1 VTRLRLS
8 PTVRLSV
15 EYSDAN
21 EFGSPMA
28 SKLDASLRELMAD
41 LRLQIKELG
50 PSAAVAQGGSLL
62 QNFRNSE
69 RFRSVID
76 SNGRLLD
83 RVLYPDPALSKPIA
97 LRFTDADT
105 GAGFLFAVESELW
118 PVVHDFMAMLAGD
131 EQLFEGGFTA
141 SAGYLEL
148 QRSLIPQLA
157 VRDLVIR
164 ADSPRILYQ
173 ESTRSEW
180 NSCAITWVGHN
191 TAVVRSAL
199 ASVVVDPWLVP
210 TSKRY
215 PEKFLP
221 TQRAELGRIDAVAI
235 THSHPDHFDPATLL
249 QFKRDTVIIVPRI
262 ERESLLAAA
271 VKTRLL
277 ELGFT
282 DVRELEWWESTQI
295 ADIEIVALPFYGEQ
309 PTSGEQL
316 IPEVRNAGNVYL
328 LRTPQVS
335 CAFTADSGRDSRGD
349 VRDVALEAY
358 RRFGPIDFLF
368 SGYRGWR
375 NYPVQFVESSVRAYV
390 LFVPPDLYP
399 VRQSIMNDAGE
410 AIDTAEYWHA
420 RYFVPYA
427 DGGAPWFWEIGLG
440 PTLDGSAGESE
451 EWAGFDPLPER
462 VLHELCARSAPTP
475 TAIAPSPVEGM
486 LMRPGESVCVLDG
499 LPQIRKSSHHTWPW
513 KALAW
518 KPIP

>member
-1 VTRLRLS
+1 MSRLRLA

-28 SKLDASLRELMAD
+28 SRLNASLRELMAD
-41 LRLQIKELG
+41 LRRQIRELG

-83 RVLYPDPALSKPIA
+83 RVLYPDPTLCKPTA
-97 LRFTDADT
+97 LRLTDTDT
-105 GAGFLFAVESELW
+105 GAAFLFGVESALW
-118 PVVHDFMAMLAGD
+118 PVVHDLIAMLAGD

-141 SAGYLEL
+141 SAGYQEL

-157 VRDLVIR
+157 VRDMVIR

-180 NSCAITWVGHN
+180 NSRAITWVGHN
-191 TAVVRSAL
+191 TAVVRSGQ
-199 ASVVVDPWLVP
+199 ASVVVDPWLLP

-221 TQRAELGRIDAVAI
+221 AQRAELGRIDAIAI

-249 QFKRDTVIIVPRI
+249 QFKCDTVIIVPRI

-271 VKTRLL
+271 MKTRLV
-277 ELGFT
+277 ELGFA
-282 DVRELEWWESTQI
+282 DVRELQWWESTQI
-295 ADIEIVALPFYGEQ
+295 DDIEIVALPFYGEQ

-316 IPEVRNAGNVYL
+316 IPEVRNDGNVYQV
-328 LRTPQVS
+328 RTPGVS

-349 VRDVALEAY
+349 VRDVGLEAY

-375 NYPVQFVESSVRAYV
+375 GYPVQFVESSVPAYV
-390 LFVPPDLYP
+390 LFVPPDLYA
-399 VRQSIMNDAGE
+399 VRQSIMSDAAE

-440 PTLDGSAGESE
+440 PTLDGSAGESR

-462 VLHELCARSAPTP
+462 ALYELCARSAPTP
-475 TAIAPSPVEGM
+475 TAMASSPVEGV
-486 LMRPGESVCVLDG
+486 LMRAGESVCILDG
-499 LPQIRKSSHHTWPW
+499 LPHIRKSTHHTWPW
-513 KALAW
+513 DALASR
-518 KPIP
+518 PIR

>member
-1 VTRLRLS
+1 MTRLRLA

-41 LRLQIKELG
+41 LRRQISELG
-50 PSAAVAQGGSLL
+50 PSAAVAQGGELL
-62 QNFRNSE
+62 QNFRNGE

-83 RVLYPDPALSKPIA
+83 GVLYPDPALSKPIA

-131 EQLFEGGFTA
+131 EQLFEGDPTGN
-141 SAGYLEL
+141 AGYREL
-148 QRSLIPQLA
+148 HRSLIPQLA
-157 VRDLVIR
+157 VRGMVVR

-180 NSCAITWVGHN
+180 NSCGITWVGHN
-191 TAVVRSAL
+191 TAVVRSRQAAVL
-199 ASVVVDPWLVP
+199 VDPWLLP

-221 TQRAELGRIDAVAI
+221 VQRAELGRIDAVAI

-249 QFKRDTVIIVPRI
+249 QFKCDTVIIVPRI

-271 VKTRLL
+271 MKTRLV

-328 LRTPQVS
+328 VRTPGVS
-335 CAFTADSGRDSRGD
+335 CAFIADSGRDSRGD
-349 VRDVALEAY
+349 VRDVGLEAY

-375 NYPVQFVESSVRAYV
+375 NYPVQYVESSVRAYV
-390 LFVPPDLYP
+390 LFVPPDLYG
-399 VRQSIMNDAGE
+399 VRQSIMSDAAE

-440 PTLDGSAGESE
+440 PTLDGSAGESR
-451 EWAGFDPLPER
+451 EWAGFDPMPER
-462 VLHELCARSAPTP
+462 ALYELSARSAPTS
-475 TAIAPSPVEGM
+475 TTIARSPVEGL
-486 LMRPGESVCVLDG
+486 LMRPGESICVLDG
-499 LPQIRKSSHHTWPW
+499 LPQIKESSHHTWPW

>member
-1 VTRLRLS
+1 MTKLRLA
-8 PTVRLSV
+8 PTVGLSV

-28 SKLDASLRELMAD
+28 SKLNASLRELMAD
-41 LRLQIKELG
+41 LRRQISELG
-50 PSAAVAQGGSLL
+50 PSAAVARGGWLL

-69 RFRSVID
+69 RFRSVTD

-83 RVLYPDPALSKPIA
+83 RVLYPDPALSKPTA
-97 LRFTDADT
+97 LRLTDTDT
-105 GAGFLFAVESELW
+105 GTEFRLGVESEWW

-131 EQLFEGGFTA
+131 EQLLEGDFTA

-148 QRSLIPQLA
+148 ERSLIPQLA
-157 VRDLVIR
+157 VRNLVIR
-164 ADSPRILYQ
+164 ADSPRIVYQ
-173 ESTRSEW
+173 ESTRSDW
-180 NSCAITWVGHN
+180 NSYAITWVGHN
-191 TAVVRSAL
+191 TAVVRSGQAAVL
-199 ASVVVDPWLVP
+199 VDPWLLP
-210 TSKRY
+210 ASKRY
-215 PEKFLP
+215 PETFLP
-221 TQRAELGRIDAVAI
+221 VQRAEFGRIDAVAI
-235 THSHPDHFDPATLL
+235 THSHPDHFDPGTLL

-271 VKTRLL
+271 MKTRLV

-282 DVRELEWWESTQI
+282 DVRELEWWESTKI
-295 ADIEIVALPFYGEQ
+295 GDIEIVALPFYGEQ

-328 LRTPQVS
+328 VRTPGVS
-335 CAFTADSGRDSRGD
+335 CAFIADSGRDSRGD
-349 VRDVALEAY
+349 VRDVGLEAY

-375 NYPVQFVESSVRAYV
+375 NYPVQYVESSVPAYV
-390 LFVPPDLYP
+390 LFVPPDLYA
-399 VRQSIMNDAGE
+399 VRQSIMSDAAE

-440 PTLDGSAGESE
+440 PTLDGSAGESR
-451 EWAGFDPLPER
+451 EWAGFDPMPER
-462 VLHELCARSAPTP
+462 ALYELGARSAPTP
-475 TAIAPSPVEGM
+475 TTMASSAVQGM
-486 LMRPGESVCVLDG
+486 LLRPGESVDVLNG
-499 LPQIRKSSHHTWPW
+499 LAQIRKSSHHTWPW
-513 KALAW
+513 KAVAW